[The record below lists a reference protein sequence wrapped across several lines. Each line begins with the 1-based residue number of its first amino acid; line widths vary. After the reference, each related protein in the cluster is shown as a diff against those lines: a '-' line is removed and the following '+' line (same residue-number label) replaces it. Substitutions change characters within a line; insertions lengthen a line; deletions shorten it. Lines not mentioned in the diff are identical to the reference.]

1 MDPLRI
7 LHVTPYW
14 SDAWAYGGIPR
25 VVGAQTRALAGRG
38 HDVVVCAT
46 DACSATTRL
55 QPSTGVAHGAP
66 WRIGVEAGLEL
77 RVFPNR
83 SNRLAFDWQ
92 VYTPMGFASYLRDHA
107 ASFDVAHLHA
117 CRNWPVAVAAAQL
130 ARHGVPFVLGPNG
143 TAPLIERRQ
152 WAKRI
157 FDVVAGRRMM
167 SQAAAV
173 LAVSE
178 AERRQIIELGVA
190 PERIHLVPNPVD
202 LDEFT
207 PPIERGRFRSSAGLG
222 AGPLVA
228 FLGKITPR
236 KRVDLL
242 VRAFA
247 DQDQSV
253 QLVLAGSD
261 MGGLQQALA
270 LANSLGVRSRVH
282 VEGVL
287 AGRARLELLADAD
300 VVVYPTEHE
309 IFGLVPVEALLVGT
323 PVVVADDSGCGEVI
337 AKTGGG
343 LIVPAGHAA
352 ALTTAIRHVLAA
364 PRNWREAAQAA
375 GAVVRSEYDAERLVA
390 TLEHVYEHVLPV
402 TLPSRSGVS
411 FVVPVRNGGQT
422 LAAVIAGIDAQRDGR
437 PFEILAIDD
446 GSEDASAAW
455 LAEEQRRGRLRL
467 IDGPRRGVAAA
478 LNAGV
483 AMARHPIICQVDQDV
498 ELGAGWLAH
507 LTRELDRDPNLGAVE
522 GHYALD
528 RRAPTLARVM
538 SLDLEQRYTSAV
550 GREATHVCTG
560 NTAYRASALARIG
573 PFDERFGYGA
583 DNDMSYRLRQ
593 AGYRLAH
600 CARAR
605 SVHHWRATFAG
616 FCRQQYG
623 FGYGR
628 LDVVARHPGQVAGDS
643 VAPALMMAHPLLLL
657 VALACAVWALV
668 AWVAGQDVAL
678 PLTMSVGLVA
688 VLTGERALAGTRAA
702 WRFRDPAAL
711 LFPAAHLLRD
721 LCWIAAVGVWCVRR
735 LAGRASYPAHS
746 MSPRPATRP
755 AASPAGPSSWPWRVA
770 AVIPVHNEA
779 QSVSGVVADLRRV
792 CPALDVVVIDD
803 GSTDGTDHVLELEGV
818 RHVRLPERMGVGSAV
833 RAGLRYA
840 RRHGFD
846 AVIRLD
852 GDGQHAASDVA
863 LLLAPLTTGEDD
875 VVFGSRYLTS
885 VERRGLLPGAV
896 QAVLARCLTMMTKHT
911 VTDPTSGF
919 CAIGPRA
926 LTLLSDHHPTGYP
939 EAELRLL
946 LARNRLSV
954 VEVAVGSH
962 ARRAGRTSLTASR
975 LATAG
980 ARVLL
985 ALLIVPFRRVVTG
998 ADAD

>member
-25 VVGAQTRALAGRG
+25 VAGAQTRGLASRG

-46 DACSATTRL
+46 DACSETTRL
-55 QPSTGVAHGAP
+55 QAPSDAAQGTP
-66 WRIGVEAGLEL
+66 WRRAVQPGLEL
-77 RVFPNR
+77 RVFANR
-83 SNRLAFDWQ
+83 SNRMAFHLQ
-92 VYTPMGFASYLRDHA
+92 VYTPTGLTSYLRDHA

-117 CRNWPVAVAAAQL
+117 CRNWPVAVAAREL

-143 TAPLIERRQ
+143 TAPVIERRQ

-157 FDVVAGRRMM
+157 FDVVLGRRIL

-178 AERRQIIELGVA
+178 VERRQLVDLGVPA
-190 PERIHLVPNPVD
+190 ERVHLVPNPVD

-207 PPIERGRFRSSAGLG
+207 TPIERGRFRSSAGLG
-222 AGPLVA
+222 ARPVIA

-247 DQDQSV
+247 EQDQSAH
-253 QLVLAGSD
+253 LVLAGSD

-270 LANSLGVRSRVH
+270 LAAALGVRDRVH

-287 AGRARLELLADAD
+287 AGRRRIELLADAD
-300 VVVYPTEHE
+300 VVVYPSEHE
-309 IFGLVPVEALLVGT
+309 IFGLVPLEALLSGT

-337 AKTGGG
+337 GKTGGG
-343 LIVPAGHAA
+343 LVVAAGDST
-352 ALTTAIRHVLAA
+352 ALMTAIRHVLAA
-364 PRNWREAAQAA
+364 PGAWRDAARAA
-375 GAVVRSEYDAERLVA
+375 GAVVRSEYDASRVV
-390 TLEHVYEHVLPV
+390 TLLEQVYAHVRPA
-402 TLPSRSGVS
+402 TLPSRAGVS

-422 LAAVIAGIDAQRDGR
+422 LAAAIAGIEGQQDGR
-437 PFEILAIDD
+437 PFEILVVDD
-446 GSEDASAAW
+446 GSEDGSAAW
-455 LAEEQRRGRLRL
+455 LAEAQRCGRLRV

-483 AMARHPIICQVDQDV
+483 LAARHPIICQVDQDV
-498 ELGAGWLAH
+498 ELGTGWLAL
-507 LTRELDRDPNLGAVE
+507 LTRELDRDPTLGAVE

-528 RRAPTLARVM
+528 RGAGALPRVM
-538 SLDLEQRYTSAV
+538 ALDLEQRYVTAV
-550 GREATHVCTG
+550 GREVTHVCTG
-560 NTAYRASALARIG
+560 NTAYRASALATVG

-583 DNDMSYRLRQ
+583 DNDMSYRLRR

-605 SVHHWRATFAG
+605 SVHHWRATVAG

-643 VAPALMMAHPLLLL
+643 VAPALMMAHPLVLL
-657 VALACAVWALV
+657 VALASGVWAFA
-668 AWVAGQDVAL
+668 AWTLGQNVVVPVTL
-678 PLTMSVGLVA
+678 STGLVA
-688 VLTGERALAGTRAA
+688 ALAGERAVAGARAA
-702 WRFRDPAAL
+702 WRFRDRAAL
-711 LFPAAHLLRD
+711 LFPLAHLLRD
-721 LCWIAAVGVWCVRR
+721 LCWIAAVVVWCVRR
-735 LAGRASYPAHS
+735 VAGRTPRPAHS
-746 MSPRPATRP
+746 MAARPSIPPIPFP
-755 AASPAGPSSWPWRVA
+755 AVPPSVHWRVA

-779 QSVSGVVADLRRV
+779 RSIAAVVADLGRQ
-792 CPALDVVVIDD
+792 CPTLEVVIVDD
-803 GSTDGTDHVLELEGV
+803 GSTDGTEQVLQFEGV
-818 RHVRLPERMGVGSAV
+818 RYLRLFERMGVGSAV

-840 RRHGFD
+840 RRQGFD

-852 GDGQHAASDVA
+852 GDGQHAAADIA
-863 LLLAPLTTGEDD
+863 HLLVPLVRGEAD
-875 VVFGSRYLTS
+875 VVLGSRYMTN
-885 VERRGLLPGAV
+885 VEPRSIRFRAV
-896 QAVLARCLTMMTKHT
+896 QAVLAGCLTALTRRA

-919 CAIGPRA
+919 CALGPRA
-926 LTLLSDHHPTGYP
+926 LELLSEHHPTGYA

-946 LARNRLSV
+946 LARNGLSV
-954 VEVAVGSH
+954 AEVSVGSH

-975 LATAG
+975 LVAAG

-985 ALLIVPFRRVVTG
+985 ALLIVPLRRVVTG